1 MTGRL
6 HLSPAEWPARS
17 GNVPSLDG
25 VRGCSI
31 LLVLIGHMLL
41 PSSLVGISAIGLKVF
56 FVLSG
61 FLITRLLLAENKN
74 SGGISLKNF
83 YIRRVLRLYPVLI
96 VYVGVTAT
104 TMMLRGQPVVPVEVA
119 SVFFYFVNYLI
130 IHYDHMGYPLTLP
143 VGILWSLSVE
153 EHFYLFAP
161 LALVLMRGEARKML
175 LLALAICVIALCLR
189 LTYAYNEPGIVN
201 TLELYQRSE
210 TRFDS
215 IAFGAIL
222 ACLPEFDWGRRL
234 ITFMTRRSVF
244 FVSVAIMLATFA
256 LRDSYFQ
263 NTWRFTFQGLALMP
277 ILASVIFAKPVP
289 LFNRVLNLP
298 VMIWV
303 GALSYSLYVW
313 HGAVVFFF
321 SAWLELLPHAIISWV
336 EFAIAFVFAILSY
349 YLLEKPIMGLR
360 KRFGH
365 RITPVEATPSRLQ
378 TSVQTSSAASPS

>member
-6 HLSPAEWPARS
+6 HLSPADWPARS

-31 LLVLIGHMLL
+31 LLVLVGHMLL
-41 PSSLVGISAIGLKVF
+41 PASLVGISAIGLKVF

-61 FLITRLLLAENKN
+61 FLITRLLLAENKQ
-74 SGGISLKNF
+74 SGGISLRNF
-83 YIRRVLRLYPVLI
+83 YIRRLLRLYPVII
-96 VYVGVTAT
+96 VYVCVTSIIV
-104 TMMLRGQPVVPVEVA
+104 LFRGQHVAPVEVA
-119 SVFFYFVNYLI
+119 SVFFYFVNYLV
-130 IHYDHMGYPLTLP
+130 IHYDQIGHPLTLP
-143 VGILWSLSVE
+143 VGMLWSLSVE

-161 LALVLMRGEARKML
+161 LALVLMRGNAGKML
-175 LLALAICVIALCLR
+175 MLALAICVVALSLR
-189 LTYAYNEPGIVN
+189 LIYAYNEPAIVN

-222 ACLPEFDWGRRL
+222 ACLPEFERGRRL
-234 ITFMTRRSVF
+234 ITFMTNRSVF
-244 FVSVAIMLATFA
+244 FVSVAIMLATFV

-263 NTWRFTFQGLALMP
+263 NTWRFTFQGIALIP

-298 VMIWV
+298 SLVWV

-313 HGAVVFFF
+313 HGAVFFFF
-321 SAWLELLPHAIISWV
+321 SAWLEMLPHAIVPWI
-336 EFAIAFVFAILSY
+336 EFALAFFFATLSY

-365 RITPVEATPSRLQ
+365 RITPVEATPPRHQ